1 MNHPSY
7 ESDDF
12 FRNPFK
18 NMGHSQRLEPS
29 VFLFLLERPF
39 YDRPKHA
46 SSIRIESIPH
56 CTITLVNLVPLHCP
70 WPWLLHFKV
79 VERSSLR
86 ILSAKT
92 LWISYYWDGEW
103 PCFWHRSLRGRAQCL
118 LLLKWHTCFF
128 WMWPYHPIT
137 RAVSGHKRS
146 DANPGVPIRKDV
158 EGGNRF
164 FWSKWKE

>member
-7 ESDDF
+7 ESDHF

-18 NMGHSQRLEPS
+18 NMGQPQRLEPC

-56 CTITLVNLVPLHCP
+56 CTITLVNLVPPHCP

-92 LWISYYWDGEW
+92 LWISYYWDGDW
-103 PCFWHRSLRGRAQCL
+103 PCFWHHSHRRRALVSFVAEVTYLLFLDVTLPPNNTGGVRSQ
-118 LLLKWHTCFF
+118 
-128 WMWPYHPIT
+128 
-137 RAVSGHKRS
+137 RS
-146 DANPGVPIRKDV
+146 DANPGVYERM
-158 EGGNRF
+158 
-164 FWSKWKE
+164 